1 MQTITKKRAKDLQ
14 WFITNRGGLIRE
26 HELLKCQGFDP
37 SAIVVPPGV
46 NRSRFC
52 EMIGNAYTVN
62 VMRELFR
69 CGLRA
74 IGRAGLHDAL

>member
-1 MQTITKKRAKDLQ
+1 MPTITKKRAKELQ

-37 SAIVVPPGV
+37 YAIVVPPDV
-46 NRSRFC
+46 NRSRFR

-62 VMRELFR
+62 VMRGLFR
-69 CGLRA
+69 KGLRA
-74 IGRAGLHDAL
+74 LGRAGDI